1 MRRNRLLIRALGAM
15 LTAALLPATAGARAA
30 EPGDAGLAHLDGYL
44 HANGG
49 CLMLQQHDGHAYAL
63 VGGTAGLLS
72 GDHVK
77 LDGRFVRNPGCGAS
91 GFEVKVV
98 RSVWADDDHR
108 NAYFDWAKGET
119 FLHYAE
125 RSGRLE
131 ERDAAALAGAPGA
144 AAEERTREAA
154 PPAPPEARAGEGVR
168 VEGRDREGTPD
179 RDRASA
185 DRREGAS
192 AERREPEGAR
202 AERPDREGRHV
213 YKGTHHKATFVGTLH
228 EAAGGCPSLHTA
240 HRVFAL
246 DGDLRTYQAGDSVK
260 ISGELYEQ
268 DPDGPCGGPTLL
280 ITSIRG
286 H

>member
-1 MRRNRLLIRALGAM
+1 MRRSRLLIQSLGAM
-15 LTAALLPATAGARAA
+15 LLAAALLPSTAGARAA

-49 CLMLQQHDGHAYAL
+49 CLMLQQHDGRTYAL

-98 RSVWADDDHR
+98 RSLWADDDHR
-108 NAYFDWAKGET
+108 SAYFDWAKGET

-131 ERDAAALAGAPGA
+131 ERDAAAQTGAQG
-144 AAEERTREAA
+144 
-154 PPAPPEARAGEGVR
+154 
-168 VEGRDREGTPD
+168 GTPAE
-179 RDRASA
+179 DRA
-185 DRREGAS
+185 REGA
-192 AERREPEGAR
+192 PEDRAGQGAR
-202 AERPDREGRHV
+202 AEDREQESPGTERPDRAGRHV
-213 YKGTHHKATFVGTLH
+213 YKGSHHKATFVGTLH
-228 EAAGGCPSLHTA
+228 ETAGGCPSLHTA
-240 HRVFAL
+240 YRVFAL
-246 DGDLRTYQAGDSVK
+246 DGDLRAYQAGDSVK
-260 ISGELYEQ
+260 ISGDLYEQ
-268 DPDGPCGGPTLL
+268 DPDGPCGGPTLV
-280 ITSIRG
+280 ITAIRG